1 MPTLTASHWSAWRQ
15 TWRQLR
21 QYSQIGPAAAQAVQE
36 ELPEV
41 PVEVAA
47 FVRRRNLGTVEVP
60 LALSGAVEAAAAA
73 SSSRSSKLQRKET
86 LQLTA
91 ALKQLSRTPGKGGSA
106 MSLIDANAGSSEK
119 RRRKRTPPVKQT
131 LRDLRHALPV
141 SMTSPEEDDTDDSD
155 AESSWDKSDATE
167 DQFISAFGNHDLPER
182 EPVAASSPEYD
193 SARVAAYA
201 SSRMPACYAVLFR
214 VFDELHLQLPH
225 FAPRTMLDFGS
236 GPGTAIWA
244 AREVWEQY
252 PQRVTAIEPS
262 DAMVKLAADL
272 QHAQRAQQPSNSSTY
287 TIQWHRQLH
296 PSMLPTKKSKAQQIS
311 RQTYDL
317 VVASYVLTE
326 MSSDAARQ
334 QAVDMLWRQTK
345 DVLVL
350 IEPGTPS
357 GSAHV
362 RHARTQV
369 LSGGSSSSALKQSQ
383 KCTHPEAPSK
393 QSQPAGAHVVA
404 PCPHDGNCPMEG
416 TKSWCHFAQRF
427 QRSDLQR
434 RHKVL
439 PGGHGARTY
448 QDERFSYVVLR
459 RGARPTPHTVP
470 ELTIARQRQI
480 DPPDAV
486 QQAIDAGAIP
496 RSPTHMSAMQQ
507 QNGDSSSLSWDDHE
521 EEEED
526 SHSAAWAA
534 MNLPEMDD
542 ATRQL
547 ILKSIKANAASDEEE
562 DEEELLQMLSQPMAS
577 EGATD
582 LPREAGSASATM
594 FTASTAVADTR
605 AVTQTNMPHA
615 LQTDDNSI
623 LPQELRMLSTE
634 LGDIN
639 DIEDAPAV
647 SRNVKLLP
655 RRVDA
660 DSLEG
665 YDQWDQNYWRDK
677 EPEAVDATLA
687 AAQVWSRIIR
697 TPRKRGK
704 HIILDVCSPQM
715 HGSEAV
721 DTSHGHLVRQV
732 VATTDK
738 KTWLGPGGYRL
749 ARKSRWG
756 DLWPKFYQ
764 DYALTHKL
772 S

>member
-1 MPTLTASHWSAWRQ
+1 
-15 TWRQLR
+15 
-21 QYSQIGPAAAQAVQE
+21 
-36 ELPEV
+36 
-41 PVEVAA
+41 
-47 FVRRRNLGTVEVP
+47 
-60 LALSGAVEAAAAA
+60 
-73 SSSRSSKLQRKET
+73 
-86 LQLTA
+86 
-91 ALKQLSRTPGKGGSA
+91 
-106 MSLIDANAGSSEK
+106 
-119 RRRKRTPPVKQT
+119 
-131 LRDLRHALPV
+131 
-141 SMTSPEEDDTDDSD
+141 
-155 AESSWDKSDATE
+155 
-167 DQFISAFGNHDLPER
+167 
-182 EPVAASSPEYD
+182 
-193 SARVAAYA
+193 
-201 SSRMPACYAVLFR
+201 
-214 VFDELHLQLPH
+214 
-225 FAPRTMLDFGS
+225 MLDFGS

-262 DAMVKLAADL
+262 DAMIKLAADL
-272 QHAQRAQQPSNSSTY
+272 QHAQRTQQPSNSNTY
-287 TIQWHRQLH
+287 NIQWHRQLH
-296 PSMLPTKKSKAQQIS
+296 PSMLPRKKSKAQQTG

-326 MSSDAARQ
+326 MQSDAARQ

-369 LSGGSSSSALKQSQ
+369 LSGGSPSSAHKQSQ
-383 KCTHPEAPSK
+383 KGIHQQAPSK

-404 PCPHDGNCPMEG
+404 PCPHDGKCPMEG

-459 RGARPTPHTVP
+459 RGARPTPHTIP

-486 QQAIDAGAIP
+486 QQAIEAGAIP

-507 QNGDSSSLSWDDHE
+507 QNADNSSLSWDDSE

-526 SHSAAWAA
+526 SDAAAWAA
-534 MNLPEMDD
+534 MNLPDMDD

-562 DEEELLQMLSQPMAS
+562 DEEELLQILSQPMES
-577 EGATD
+577 EGATE
-582 LPREAGSASATM
+582 LPQEAGTAPTTMAT
-594 FTASTAVADTR
+594 APTAVADARTV
-605 AVTQTNMPHA
+605 APQASNMPHA
-615 LQTDDNSI
+615 LQA
-623 LPQELRMLSTE
+623 EH
-634 LGDIN
+634 GDSN
-639 DIEDAPAV
+639 GVEDAPTV
-647 SRNVKLLP
+647 SRILKLPP
-655 RRVDA
+655 RKVDA
-660 DSLEG
+660 VSLEG
-665 YDQWDQNYWRDK
+665 YDQWDQDYWRNK

-687 AAQVWSRIIR
+687 AAQIWSRIIR

-715 HGSEAV
+715 DGGEAV
-721 DTSHGHLVRQV
+721 NTLHGHLVRQV